1 MTDDRHARTLN
12 TTLLALVD
20 QLAAEQPGRIHSEIV
35 TLVARAMFS
44 RVLEVT
50 QGNQLQAARLL
61 GVNRNTL
68 RKHCRQLDLPPTG
81 RRPATV
87 SPA

>member
-1 MTDDRHARTLN
+1 MTDDTHARTLN

-20 QLAAEQPGRIHSEIV
+20 QLASESPGRIHDEIV
-35 TLVARAMFS
+35 MLVERAMFS
-44 RVLEVT
+44 RALEVT

-68 RKHCRQLDLPPTG
+68 RKHCRQLDVPPTG
-81 RRPATV
+81 RRAV
-87 SPA
+87 AM